1 MERKNIDFKPRK
13 LSHIKRPS
21 GRDPASREIKINFR
35 INLGKKPWW
44 IYALIILVVLAAMFA
59 AYLVFF
65 NEKWRDYNYE
75 RGVENLSKGNFDEAA
90 KNFEKAAVGKN
101 ESEAFYKLAVSK
113 YNQKDFGGAVESYQK
128 ALEKDPPNKAAIYN
142 GLANLYRDQ
151 KNFPLAEDYYKKAVE
166 ADATYVVAYSNW
178 AIMLMD
184 NGDTN
189 GSRKIVAQGL
199 EKNPKNIELTN
210 IKGMLGE

>member
-1 MERKNIDFKPRK
+1 MDRKNIDFKPRK

-21 GRDPASREIKINFR
+21 GRDPASRQIKINFR
-35 INLGKKPWW
+35 INFGKRPWW
-44 IYALIILVVLAAMFA
+44 VYASIILVILAMMFA
-59 AYLVFF
+59 AYLLIF

-113 YNQKDFGGAVESYQK
+113 YNQKDFGGAADAYQK
-128 ALEKDPPNKAAIYN
+128 ALEKDPPNKAAVYN

-151 KNFPLAEDYYKKAVE
+151 KNFPLAEEYYRKAID
-166 ADATYVVAYSNW
+166 ADGSYIVAFSNW

-184 NGDTN
+184 NGDAG
-189 GSRKIVAQGL
+189 GSKKIVAQGL
-199 EKNPKNIELTN
+199 EKNPKSPELAN
-210 IKGMLGE
+210 IKEMLGE